1 MPHIGPK
8 NGPSVASAK
17 KAAAA
22 AGTAT
27 AERAQG
33 APGKKRTPSGA
44 FDAAAGKDIYE
55 PEFIKAMAHA
65 PR

>member
-1 MPHIGPK
+1 
-8 NGPSVASAK
+8 VASAK